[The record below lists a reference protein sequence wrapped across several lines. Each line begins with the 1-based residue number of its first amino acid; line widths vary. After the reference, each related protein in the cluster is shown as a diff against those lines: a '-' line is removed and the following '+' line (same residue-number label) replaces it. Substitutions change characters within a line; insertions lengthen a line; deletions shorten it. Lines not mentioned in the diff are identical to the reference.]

1 MNAIAFDTLKLARG
15 LEEAGFEHTQALKTA
30 EILASTI
37 GETVVT
43 RDYLDVRLKEL
54 EVIIKELETST
65 RHDIKELEAST
76 KRDIKE
82 LESALRHDFDTKLV
96 TLEQRLTLRLGGMLV
111 TGIVVVAALVKLL

>member
-43 RDYLDVRLKEL
+43 RDYLDIRLKEL
-54 EVIIKELETST
+54 ET
-65 RHDIKELEAST
+65 ST

-82 LESALRHDFDTKLV
+82 LDAKLANVEISLKHELDTKLATV
-96 TLEQRLTLRLGGMLV
+96 KADILKWMFGALLAQTALIAT
-111 TGIVVVAALVKLL
+111 LVKLFL